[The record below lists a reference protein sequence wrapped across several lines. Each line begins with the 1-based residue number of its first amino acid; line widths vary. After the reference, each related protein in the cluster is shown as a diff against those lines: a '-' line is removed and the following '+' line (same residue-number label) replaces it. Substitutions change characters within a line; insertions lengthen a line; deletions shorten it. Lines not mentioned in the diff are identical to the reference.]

1 MNLSLYTFVALDLET
16 TWLDPKVDTII
27 EIAAVRFHLERNGK
41 IFRTVWNE
49 ERSMLIN
56 PGRKLE
62 ENISMITGISDAM
75 LLWKQKW
82 GEVQEKVE
90 AFIGDAI
97 IVWHNVLFD
106 VNMLAAHGIDL
117 SKHISLDTFE
127 LSEIFSQDAE
137 SLNLGFLGKK
147 YNIQM
152 ESEHRALDDTKLSIE
167 LFCKYLTDIT
177 YLRWKNLNLWHHIK
191 KQDRSWSIRK
201 LLEITEMSHEWEV
214 FILWVPETKE
224 EKKTNTIS
232 EDSNACDINLLSL
245 SGNPQEE
252 LTMIEDEIK
261 KTWSLIIL
269 TPSKKQSSFFD
280 TILKNQWYKSAIHKN
295 KENFCSV
302 EMIAY
307 WLSLE
312 TLGRKESI
320 FLLKLTTWIWET
332 LTGLIDELKY
342 YGDERSFIEV
352 FRSDNEEKN
361 YFYEKYKN
369 DLLSAEIVFSDFWTE
384 NIEKFPLI
392 SKPHSLIVRDII
404 WSEDLIRKSKSIH
417 ISIKELFNSVES
429 IENLDTS
436 TIDDLITGI
445 SMISDI
451 YTSTPER
458 PLGEKEFPPGEFW
471 ETYLITQRNIWHKWQ
486 KWLIFWTNK
495 ILEGIKKLSF
505 LQAKN
510 PQERRNIQKLL
521 SSLQILIKT
530 SLIEDINTS
539 IILSI
544 SQEDT
549 KISFIPKDIRSVM
562 TNILK
567 NQWWKHIIITWYGLL
582 WNETKKFL
590 ENECSI
596 STEIVFPEWEKS
608 LLKVAQKPSMEWEK
622 IVILTTSTKHIR
634 VLVNEYKGKY
644 GIDTIFGQGISW
656 GKWKM
661 LSLFLK
667 SQKKTLLIGLIDS
680 WIDEMELWKSV
691 DTVIIG
697 KIPFDPPTDPYFLA
711 RTVWMK
717 NNFEE
722 YSTPIALS
730 IINTLIG
737 RITYINPKAQ
747 IHCTDERLL
756 TMNWGIRIQKY
767 FL

>member
-16 TWLDPKVDTII
+16 TGLDPKMDTII
-27 EIAAVRFHLERNGK
+27 EVAAVRFHLERDGD
-41 IFRTVWNE
+41 IFRAIGKE

-56 PGRKLE
+56 PGKKLE

-82 GEVQEKVE
+82 GEVQEKVA

-97 IVWHNVLFD
+97 IIWHNVLFD
-106 VNMLAAHGIDL
+106 VNMLATHGIDL
-117 SKHISLDTFE
+117 SEHISLDTFE

-167 LFCKYLTDIT
+167 LFSKYLSDIAH
-177 YLRWKNLNLWHHIK
+177 LRWKKLDLWHHIK

-201 LLEITEMSHEWEV
+201 LLEITEMPHQREV
-214 FILWVPETKE
+214 FTLWFPEIQEE
-224 EKKTNTIS
+224 EKVCIIS
-232 EDSNACDINLLSL
+232 ENNNVCDITLLSL
-245 SGNPQEE
+245 NGNAQ
-252 LTMIEDEIK
+252 DEIDLIK
-261 KTWSLIIL
+261 NEIGNIWSLVIL
-269 TPSKKQSSFFD
+269 TPNKKQSSFFD
-280 TILKNQWYKSAIHKN
+280 MILKNQWYKTAIHKN

-332 LTGLIDELKY
+332 LTGLLDELKY
-342 YGDERSFIEV
+342 YGNERSFIEL
-352 FRSDNEEKN
+352 FRLDNEEEN
-361 YFYEKYKN
+361 HFYEKHRS

-384 NIEKFPLI
+384 NLEKFPLTH
-392 SKPHSLIVRDII
+392 KPHSLIIRDII
-404 WSEDLIRKSKSIH
+404 WSEDLIRKAKSSH
-417 ISIKELFNSVES
+417 ISIKELFNSIES
-429 IENLDTS
+429 IEQLDAS
-436 TIDDLITGI
+436 TIDNLVTGI

-471 ETYLITQRNIWHKWQ
+471 ETYLITQRNIWHKGQ

-495 ILEGIKKLSF
+495 IIEGVKKLSF
-505 LQAKN
+505 FQAKN

-521 SSLQILIKT
+521 SSLQILIKA

-562 TNILK
+562 RNILK
-567 NQWWKHIIITWYGLL
+567 NQWWEHIIVTWYGLL
-582 WNETKKFL
+582 WNETKKFI

-596 STEIVFPEWEKS
+596 STEVVFSEWEKS
-608 LLKVAQKPSMEWEK
+608 LLNIAQKPSMEWEK

-634 VLVNEYKGKY
+634 ALVNEYKGKY
-644 GIDTIFGQGISW
+644 GIDAIFGQGISW

-691 DTVIIG
+691 DIVIIG

-737 RITYINPKAQ
+737 RITYINPKAR
-747 IHCTDERLL
+747 IYCNDERLL
-756 TMNWGIRIQKY
+756 TMNWGVRIQKY